1 MAINRAQ
8 LVKELVPGLHALFG
22 MEYERYSAE
31 YEDIFDTESS
41 ERAFE
46 EEVMLTGFGEA
57 PVKSEGGSVTYDTAQ
72 ESYTARY
79 THETIA
85 LAFSLTEEAIEDNLY
100 DTLSSRYTRALA
112 RSMMQTK
119 NIKGANILNRAFNSS
134 YVGGDGVELCSALHP
149 TVSNQTQRNELST
162 AADLN
167 ETSLEQCLID
177 IAAFEDERGLKINAQ
192 ARKLIIPSALQFVAD
207 RLLQSPGRVGTADND
222 INAIRNMGMIPE
234 GYVVNH
240 FLTDTDAFFLK
251 TDVPN
256 GLKHFVRTPV
266 STNMEGDF
274 ETGNVRYKARERYSF
289 GFSDWRGIFGSPGA
303 A

>member
-22 MEYERYSAE
+22 LEYERYAAE
-31 YEDIFDTESS
+31 YEEIFDTESS

-57 PVKSEGGSVTYDTAQ
+57 PVKSEGAGVSYDTAQ
-72 ESYTARY
+72 ESFTARY

-134 YVGGDGVELCSALHP
+134 YVGGDGV
-149 TVSNQTQRNELST
+149 
-162 AADLN
+162 DW
-167 ETSLEQCLID
+167 
-177 IAAFEDERGLKINAQ
+177 IAVL
-192 ARKLIIPSALQFVAD
+192 
-207 RLLQSPGRVGTADND
+207 GRVLGVKPPVGGYFWLYL
-222 INAIRNMGMIPE
+222 MGRKNCQRRWVANRRIC
-234 GYVVNH
+234 
-240 FLTDTDAFFLK
+240 FLDMA
-251 TDVPN
+251 
-256 GLKHFVRTPV
+256 RA
-266 STNMEGDF
+266 
-274 ETGNVRYKARERYSF
+274 KARTGTFGVFRYQQF
-289 GFSDWRGIFGSPGA
+289 DGFCDDSWRWIDRRAYRCFC
-303 A
+303 

>member
-22 MEYERYSAE
+22 LEYDRYDAE
-31 YEDIFDTESS
+31 YEEIFETETS

-46 EEVMLTGFGEA
+46 EEVMLSGFGEA
-57 PVKSEGGSVTYDTAQ
+57 PVKFEGSGVTYDTAQ
-72 ESYTARY
+72 ESFTARY
-79 THETIA
+79 SHETIA

-112 RSMMQTK
+112 RSMMTTK
-119 NIKGANILNRAFNSS
+119 NIKGANILNNAFSS
-134 YVGGDGVELCSALHP
+134 SFVGGDGKELCATDHP
-149 TVSNQTQRNELST
+149 TVGNETQRNELTT
-162 AADLN
+162 ASDLN
-167 ETSLEQCLID
+167 ETSLEQSLID

-192 ARKLIIPSALQFVAD
+192 ARKLIIPTALQFVAD
-207 RLLQSPGRVGTADND
+207 RLLETPGRVGTADND
-222 INAIRNMGMIPE
+222 INALRNMGMVPE
-234 GYVVNH
+234 GYTVNH
-240 FLTDTDAFFLK
+240 YLTDTDAFFLT

-256 GLKHFVRTPV
+256 GLKHFVRSPV
-266 STNMEGDF
+266 ATSMEGDF

-303 A
+303 

>member
-22 MEYERYSAE
+22 LEYDRYAAE
-31 YEDIFDTESS
+31 YEEIFDTESS

-46 EEVMLTGFGEA
+46 EEVMLSGFGEA
-57 PVKSEGGSVTYDTAQ
+57 PVKTEGTAVSYDTAQ
-72 ESYTARY
+72 EAFTARY

-119 NIKGANILNRAFNSS
+119 NIKGANVLNNAFSS
-134 YVGGDGVELCSALHP
+134 SFVGGDGKELCATDHP
-149 TVSNQTQRNELST
+149 TVGNEDQRNELST

-167 ETSLEQCLID
+167 ETSLEQALID
-177 IAAFEDERGLKINAQ
+177 IGAFEDERGLKINAQ

-207 RLLQSPGRVGTADND
+207 RLLDSPGRTGTADND
-222 INAIRNMGMIPE
+222 INAVRNMGMVPE
-234 GYVVNH
+234 GYTVNH

-256 GLKHFVRTPV
+256 GLKHFERTPV

-303 A
+303 

>member
-8 LVKELVPGLHALFG
+8 LVKALVPGLHALFG
-22 MEYERYSAE
+22 LEYDRYDAE
-31 YEDIFDTESS
+31 YEEIFETETS

-46 EEVMLTGFGEA
+46 EEVMLSGFGEA
-57 PVKSEGGSVTYDTAQ
+57 PVKFEGSGVTYDTAQ
-72 ESYTARY
+72 ESFTARY

-112 RSMMQTK
+112 RSMMTTK
-119 NIKGANILNRAFNSS
+119 NIKGANVLNNAFSS
-134 YVGGDGVELCSALHP
+134 SFVGGDGKELCATDHP
-149 TVSNQTQRNELST
+149 TVGNETQRNELST
-162 AADLN
+162 ASDLN
-167 ETSLEQCLID
+167 ETSLEQALID

-192 ARKLIIPSALQFVAD
+192 ARKLIIPTALQFVAD
-207 RLLQSPGRVGTADND
+207 RLLETPGRVGTADND
-222 INAIRNMGMIPE
+222 INALRNMGMVPE
-234 GYVVNH
+234 GYTVNH
-240 FLTDTDAFFLK
+240 YLTDTDAFFLT

-256 GLKHFVRTPV
+256 GLKHFVRSPV
-266 STNMEGDF
+266 ATSMEGDF

-303 A
+303 